1 MKSFKRS
8 GIVGAVALATT
19 LGMSMTSGA
28 GATVSATSST
38 QSSTYSS
45 TNHTLTA
52 HLGKRTLVCYR
63 GKLIKRIV
71 AVSPHCPAGWTTKKP
86 VTTSTVKFSGSY
98 SGTMS
103 LLWSA
108 SDVKVTA
115 LTGTGTGSTLGLA
128 KVSGSGS
135 SAPTSTCDPIN
146 GTGILSGGGSTL
158 KLTLATTS
166 KACASDSAAPTTVAV
181 TGTATVVSG
190 TGKFA
195 GAKGSLKVTGSF
207 SIKSTTA
214 GSSESDSFNATL
226 SGTLT
231 TK

>member
-1 MKSFKRS
+1 MRS
-8 GIVGAVALATT
+8 LKHTGIVGAIALVTAI
-19 LGMSMTSGA
+19 GMSVTSGA
-28 GATVSATSST
+28 SAAVSNH
-38 QSSTYSS
+38 SSTYSSTHSS

-52 HLGKRTLVCYR
+52 HVGKRTLVCYR
-63 GKLIKRIV
+63 GKLVKRII
-71 AVSPHCPAGWTTKKP
+71 AVKPHCPAGWTTKKP
-86 VTTSTVKFSGSY
+86 VTASTVKFSGSY

-115 LTGTGTGSTLGLA
+115 MTGTGTGTTLGLTS
-128 KVSGSGS
+128 VSGTGS
-135 SAPTSTCDPIN
+135 STPTSTCDPIN
-146 GTGILSGGGSTL
+146 GTGVLSGGGSTL

-207 SIKSTTA
+207 SIKSTAA